1 MWNTHYLLGQ
11 CSTVNLRLEQNKARV
26 VAGCV
31 ERIIAAALS
40 PFPCSRTTT
49 TTTISSF
56 DTNTSPGLP
65 CSLSLSQT
73 HPCQPCLILCVF
85 APRREEKRPKRVE
98 NIATRVPTTT
108 SLSSVHQR
116 HHHHHYHHHH
126 QYHHQSHHHH
136 RHELL
141 RVHPMSPSIRNR
153 RFGTAAL

>member
-1 MWNTHYLLGQ
+1 MWNTQTKVFDGE
-11 CSTVNLRLEQNKARV
+11 LRLEQNKARV

-56 DTNTSPGLP
+56 DTNPSPGVP
-65 CSLSLSQT
+65 CPALSLSQT

-85 APRREEKRPKRVE
+85 APRREEKRPKRDE

-126 QYHHQSHHHH
+126 HQSHHH

>member
-1 MWNTHYLLGQ
+1 MWNTQTKVFDGEFEAGTKQ
-11 CSTVNLRLEQNKARV
+11 GARRR
-26 VAGCV
+26 GM
-31 ERIIAAALS
+31 RIANNRGRPVTL
-40 PFPCSRTTT
+40 PLPCSRTTT

-56 DTNTSPGLP
+56 DTNPSPGVP

-85 APRREEKRPKRVE
+85 APIGEENRPKRDE

-126 QYHHQSHHHH
+126 HHHHQSHHH

>member
-1 MWNTHYLLGQ
+1 MWNTQTKVFDGE
-11 CSTVNLRLEQNKARV
+11 LRLEQNKAR

-49 TTTISSF
+49 TTISSF
-56 DTNTSPGLP
+56 DTNTSPGVP
-65 CSLSLSQT
+65 CPALSLSQT

-85 APRREEKRPKRVE
+85 APRREEKRPKRDE

-126 QYHHQSHHHH
+126 QYHHQSHHRH

-141 RVHPMSPSIRNR
+141 RVHPMSLSIRNR